1 MEGRIFS
8 GMRPSGRL
16 HLGNYLGALQ
26 NWVVLQSNYDCIY
39 SAVDVHALTDMQGDS
54 TKDIQP
60 NIREMVLDWLAAGV
74 DPNKSIIFAQS
85 HVQEVMILHSLLG
98 MVTPMGWLMRVPT
111 FKEKIRQMHETEE
124 TVSYGLVGY
133 PVLMTADIIL
143 YKADTVPVGEDQL
156 PHIELAR
163 EIVRRFNNLYG
174 NTFPEPQAK
183 LTNDPVILG
192 VDGKHKMSKSL
203 QNHVELAYTEEE
215 TTAKIKTAFTDPNR
229 LRRSDPGRPE
239 VCNIYTLHKYF
250 NSDKLAEVYKK
261 CTSAEMGCVED
272 KELLSTGI
280 NRVLGPFRERR
291 RELASKKE
299 FLREVLGDGAAR
311 ARVIAKATLAEVLDK
326 MNISE
331 GKL

>member
-1 MEGRIFS
+1 
-8 GMRPSGRL
+8 
-16 HLGNYLGALQ
+16 
-26 NWVVLQSNYDCIY
+26 
-39 SAVDVHALTDMQGDS
+39 MQGDS